1 MELIVQ
7 VEVQE
12 SVSHVKPKF
21 RIVSNA
27 QKMQKFV
34 QNVLMDMDLT
44 QPISKTIVPFVAIVI
59 VNYVTGDF
67 IPARNAKWDMEQME
81 QVALRV
87 LPQNVLIAVST
98 RVFVQ
103 HVPLVL
109 KLMGQLVQFVHI
121 NNANY
126 ALITKTFVQNV
137 ISALVSMETYVQP
150 VQTQTVKNAPLI
162 ETFVPNVKMVSEW
175 MDQRV
180 RSVQIQSAHI
190 VLSIG
195 MSALP
200 VRKDLE
206 SVETDVPLAQTQ
218 SVSDVH

>member
-1 MELIVQ
+1 
-7 VEVQE
+7 
-12 SVSHVKPKF
+12 
-21 RIVSNA
+21 
-27 QKMQKFV
+27 
-34 QNVLMDMDLT
+34 
-44 QPISKTIVPFVAIVI
+44 
-59 VNYVTGDF
+59 
-67 IPARNAKWDMEQME
+67 
-81 QVALRV
+81 
-87 LPQNVLIAVST
+87 
-98 RVFVQ
+98 
-103 HVPLVL
+103 
-109 KLMGQLVQFVHI
+109 MGQLVQFVHI